1 VPVGGHVNVALQA
14 FRVNHLI
21 GLALDEALKPI
32 DLDGEEFAVL
42 SVLRVVQP
50 VQAPELADI
59 LKLPKTL
66 PARLAKLERRRLV
79 RHRLEKSSGR
89 AKLYEL
95 TALGD
100 RKVQACYPIFG
111 QFVQTIEAELGERLA
126 AVQDALGDLERVLE
140 DTASERH
147 APAHSSS

>member
-1 VPVGGHVNVALQA
+1 MPVGGHLNVTLQT
-14 FRVNHLI
+14 FRVNHMI

-32 DLDGEEFAVL
+32 ELDGEEFAVL

-50 VQAPELADI
+50 VQVRELADI

-79 RHRLEKSSGR
+79 RHRSDKSGGR
-89 AKLYEL
+89 GRLFEL

-100 RKVQACYPIFG
+100 RKVQACHPIFRD
-111 QFVQTIEAELGERLA
+111 FVEAIEERLGDRLP
-126 AVQDALGDLERVLE
+126 AVQDALGDLELALE
-140 DTASERH
+140 QLAAERL
-147 APAHSSS
+147 PDSVSR